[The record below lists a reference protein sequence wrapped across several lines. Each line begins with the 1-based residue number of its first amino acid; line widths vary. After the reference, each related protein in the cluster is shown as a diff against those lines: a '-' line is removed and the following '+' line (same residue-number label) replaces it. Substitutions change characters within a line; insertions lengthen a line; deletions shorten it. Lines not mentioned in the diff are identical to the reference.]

1 MRVRVRRL
9 SAPPDVN
16 QRLREIGFSEDQQ
29 VRMVSSQN
37 SVICMVCNAKLA
49 LSPQLAETILVETLS
64 SHQAAGVS

>member
-1 MRVRVRRL
+1 MRVRVRQL

-64 SHQAAGVS
+64 SHQSVSVS